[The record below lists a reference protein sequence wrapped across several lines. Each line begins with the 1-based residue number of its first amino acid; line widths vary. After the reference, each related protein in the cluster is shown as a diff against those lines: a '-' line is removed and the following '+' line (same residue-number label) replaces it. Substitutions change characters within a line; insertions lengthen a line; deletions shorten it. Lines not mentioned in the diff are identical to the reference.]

1 MPANPELLARITTR
15 PDVFGGK
22 PIVRDLRVSVELV
35 LSLLAQGVAQEDIL
49 DDYPDLEP
57 EDVRACIAY
66 AHAVISGG
74 LYVDP
79 TKSAP
84 DHRQRSVTMS
94 RTNRALQVTE
104 EIIRKELPGHL
115 GEGFRISHI
124 ESTSMRRKKR
134 DVNYMTVYF
143 EPGHPPFDDDAI
155 IEFDIRLFER
165 LMGQQIFDKPAVAY
179 IDRED
184 DVT

>member
-1 MPANPELLARITTR
+1 MP
-15 PDVFGGK
+15 K
-22 PIVRDLRVSVELV
+22 
-35 LSLLAQGVAQEDIL
+35 
-49 DDYPDLEP
+49 
-57 EDVRACIAY
+57 
-66 AHAVISGG
+66 
-74 LYVDP
+74 
-79 TKSAP
+79 
-84 DHRQRSVTMS
+84 
-94 RTNRALQVTE
+94 TNRALQVTE

-115 GEGFRISHI
+115 GEGFRISRI

-155 IEFDIRLFER
+155 MEFELALRER
-165 LMGQQIFDKPAVAY
+165 LMGQQILDKPAVAY